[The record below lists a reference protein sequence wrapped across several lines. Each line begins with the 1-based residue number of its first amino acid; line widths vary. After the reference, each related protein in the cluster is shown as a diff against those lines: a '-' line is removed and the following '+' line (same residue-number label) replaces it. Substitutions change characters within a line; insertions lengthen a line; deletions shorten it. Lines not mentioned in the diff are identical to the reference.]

1 MRNIRIHTAVLV
13 TAAAL
18 GAGACGDDGAETAAS
33 APKAKPKPAQEQV
46 SSTIDLVALPSGSK
60 PYRFDKKTLTA
71 KAGLVELRLDNQDP
85 SNTHNIRIQT
95 GKKCCDP
102 ARDIGGTDSIDGP
115 DQISAK
121 VKLEPGT
128 YWFICGLLGH
138 FDGDMGKMKG
148 KLVVQ

>member
-1 MRNIRIHTAVLV
+1 MLRLP
-13 TAAAL
+13 AAL
-18 GAGACGDDGAETAAS
+18 AAGVLLLAACGDEDQPAAKPEAS
-33 APKAKPKPAQEQV
+33 KPKPPQEQV
-46 SSTIDLVALPSGSK
+46 SDTIELTALPSGAK

-71 KAGLVELRLDNQDP
+71 KAGLVEFRLKNADV

-102 ARDIGGTDSIDGP
+102 ARDIGGTNSVDGP
-115 DQISAK
+115 DEISAR

-128 YWFICGLLGH
+128 YWFICGLIGH